1 MIQLFLRIENKSG
14 LGSTK
19 LSAENDL
26 LNMSFLL
33 CIFDNIVG
41 PKIVHHWTT
50 NKPLEDHLL
59 KYIAIHT
66 LNGELYQDK
75 LISQHKY
82 RLYLIKEVEYAI
94 FSVFFDASTMV
105 TCAYEQ
111 PNECGNVSTSLN
123 CFSLVVPLKNKNILF
138 DHYGDNTR
146 FFMSSFENMVLEYK
160 VFAQV
165 KPKIEKVTTAIQNL
179 TESIEKFCSTLNLLR
194 IRGIYPVNFDYELKI
209 PHTIKVRTG

>member
-1 MIQLFLRIENKSG
+1 
-14 LGSTK
+14 
-19 LSAENDL
+19 
-26 LNMSFLL
+26 MSFLL

-50 NKPLEDHLL
+50 DRPLEDHLL

-82 RLYLIKEVEYAI
+82 RLYLIKEVECAI
-94 FSVFFDASTMV
+94 FSVFFDASTLV
-105 TCAYEQ
+105 TCQYDQ
-111 PNECGNVSTSLN
+111 PNDRASSVSTSLN

-146 FFMSSFENMVLEYK
+146 FFFNSFENMILEYK
-160 VFAQV
+160 VFAQI
-165 KPKIEKVTTAIQNL
+165 KPKIDKITTAIQDL
-179 TESIEKFCSTLNLLR
+179 TESIDKFCSTLNVLR
-194 IRGIYPVNFDYELKI
+194 IRGIYPVNFEYELKI
-209 PHTIKVRTG
+209 PHKIQVGI